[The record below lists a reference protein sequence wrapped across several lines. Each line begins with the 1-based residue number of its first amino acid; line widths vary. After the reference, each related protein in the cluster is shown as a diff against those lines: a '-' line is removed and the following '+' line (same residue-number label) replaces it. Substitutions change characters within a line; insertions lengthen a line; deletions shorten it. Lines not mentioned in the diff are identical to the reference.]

1 MFFRNVSHEWS
12 NCEMF
17 CSDERPGIYSHF
29 VCDKAWSASPWRW
42 KGNLQPSDCITV
54 GNTPWFCENG
64 WGWEGGR
71 DEDLGVGAENAW
83 SGKGGTQVIL
93 LCWCC
98 WCRWWAWWSGCWWW
112 SSLWCTWW
120 PQMVLIIILCGQ
132 NTIKCLIQF
141 LSVQLSWY
149 VWPHC
154 YSSWW
159 CEEVNQ
165 MKLNI
170 NLSRLHFWI
179 LFRSSPS
186 VGDVSFELAPKRF
199 RYIWNLYLH
208 IDIFLAVFGDTFCT
222 IWCHQVQQDIA
233 ASPGYEVNIKFESF
247 FSSSTLYRIY
257 SVLKVFIIFC
267 LIPVLFS
274 VMTILFPSWSQPS
287 PTRRFSIQSW
297 AQDFSPSWWR
307 PLQALRLC
315 PRNRDRKVLPVSLG
329 RSSKQCSLAWEENVW
344 TSGGQSPLDWK
355 VSRLIP
361 LELLLVVGQV
371 FLSRIS
377 FHGPR
382 WISRTSTPAPTW
394 TTTSS
399 LLNPGSLFR

>member
-1 MFFRNVSHEWS
+1 MMIVIMMMIASYTNDDDRHHDNHSIVHGWWWSPSWWSSHRTRMMMIAIMMMIASYTNDDHRHHDDHRIVHKWGRVQTRVPLLRFYSVFCMICTLLNFHFFWWRFISSIVHFTPKNLKISYPGEFSEQRNYSVYVSDFALFWFYNPSKWDVFRNVSHERS

-29 VCDKAWSASPWRW
+29 VCDTAWSASPWCW
-42 KGNLQPSDCITV
+42 KGNLQPSDCTTD
-54 GNTPWFCENG
+54 GHTPWFCENG

-208 IDIFLAVFGDTFCT
+208 IDIFLAIFGDSFCT

-247 FSSSTLYRIY
+247 L
-257 SVLKVFIIFC
+257 
-267 LIPVLFS
+267 
-274 VMTILFPSWSQPS
+274 
-287 PTRRFSIQSW
+287 
-297 AQDFSPSWWR
+297 
-307 PLQALRLC
+307 
-315 PRNRDRKVLPVSLG
+315 
-329 RSSKQCSLAWEENVW
+329 
-344 TSGGQSPLDWK
+344 
-355 VSRLIP
+355 
-361 LELLLVVGQV
+361 
-371 FLSRIS
+371 
-377 FHGPR
+377 
-382 WISRTSTPAPTW
+382 PAPHYTEFNQW
-394 TTTSS
+394 
-399 LLNPGSLFR
+399 